1 MRNKI
6 FLIICLVL
14 TLALVPMGVAA
25 TPNSSPAKPQI
36 TSAAASYLE
45 RQHKVQEGVPGGIS
59 RKTGIPE
66 PEAVPALSP
75 DEVKNAQGNFKA
87 DENGKL
93 TIIIDCPSKPLAA
106 QLNEKGVAIQAADA
120 IKAQLEAEHNQ
131 ALNRLGQ
138 SGINFEVKHTYAIAY
153 NGLAIRIDKNDLD
166 KVQKMFGLD
175 QVHPSKTYYLDMEY
189 STVLTGA
196 TTVWANLGYKGEG
209 MVVGVVDTGVDY
221 NHPDLGGGFGNK
233 VIRMIDV
240 ADHDNDAMDEN
251 GHGTH
256 VSGIM
261 AAKAAEPGG
270 VTGMAPEAKII
281 AAKIVKG
288 GEGSATSEDI
298 AAAFDWMLEQKLEG
312 VNLASI
318 NMSFGFPGG
327 WNNPTDPEQVAIQNC
342 VDSGIFVSLSA
353 GNEYWSVYPNNQ
365 FYYYGEAMGRFTY
378 YPADIGTVGSPAT
391 TPGPA
396 SVAASWNTNSRYVSF
411 LVTDGSGFRGPYTV
425 GSPSPDPVTVFGGV
439 AQSFVY
445 VSYGN
450 DASYYAGKDVT
461 GKIAL
466 ILRGGPGDATFA
478 NKVRTAQAQGAVGA
492 IVMNDAARGNAMIT
506 MSLAADI
513 TIPAVFTGYTYG
525 TYLVN
530 HPTAQVLFDGVTAT
544 FPNPTPDKMV
554 DFSSWGTDPNLN
566 FKPEI
571 AAPGGGIWS
580 TVPLAMGGY
589 ANYSGTSMA
598 SPHVGGAA
606 ALIKQAHPDW
616 TPAQVKAALM
626 NTAALLTD
634 PTTGLPYSPRL
645 QGAGRINV
653 YNALLTPVFVADNT
667 TNYPAEPLGDT
678 DSATSKTFTLKLVN
692 TGATD
697 ITYNLS
703 ATIQRYNASRVPYSL
718 AGGSVTFPGGSSVT
732 VPAGGTA
739 LVDVIVSVAGNTTY
753 ENIFVDGFVKF
764 TPVGA
769 TVPELHVPYTLFWGD
784 WQDNRYT
791 DNWAHNPVID
801 PPPDD
806 PTGWSWWG
814 YTWLYYAEGTTLY
827 YLGVDFAGNLDR
839 NLIAISPNGDG
850 LQDNLHPMLSFMRGT
865 KDLTLSV
872 LDEEGNLVTT
882 IAHEKYVHKNFNRYP
897 YWSGWDYDWLWAPEP
912 GSLPD
917 GHYIAR
923 FEAEIPGTLNG
934 PAGGFE
940 TVELPFMVDTVNPQV
955 SITSIYRTADGLNIE
970 WTGEDELS
978 GIWGYV
984 VLADGK
990 TVATLP
996 PDKTSFI
1003 YDGEPQNVHVV
1014 AIDNAGNMGYD
1025 ARATVNLH
1033 LRKGWNMITPGLVT
1047 SGTPAELIGSELVR
1061 LYCWNP
1067 VTRSYVV
1074 SAALTPGNG
1083 YWALMRADKDV
1094 TLSGDF
1100 TSAPFTTALSV
1111 GWVMIGNP
1119 FEFPFAW
1126 SDVVVS
1132 NGATSK
1138 TLEEAKAAGWI
1149 GNALYYNGTGYDT
1162 VNYTTD
1168 LMSPGDGFWL
1178 QVKVPGLALEYN
1190 IP

>member
-1 MRNKI
+1 VRNKI

-365 FYYYGEAMGRFTY
+365 AYYYGEAPGRFTY

-692 TGATD
+692 TGTTA
-697 ITYNLS
+697 ITYYLS
-703 ATIQRYNASRVPYSL
+703 ATIQRYNSSRVPYPL
-718 AGGSVTFPGGSSVT
+718 AGGSVFFPGGTSVT

-739 LVDVIVSVAGNTTY
+739 LVDVIVSVGGNTTY

-784 WQDNRYT
+784 WQDTRYT

-806 PTGWSWWG
+806 PTGWWWWG
-814 YTWLYYAEGTTLY
+814 YTWPCWGSGNTLY
-827 YLGVDFAGNLDR
+827 FLGVDFNGNLDR
-839 NLIAISPNGDG
+839 NIIAISPNSDG
-850 LQDNLHPMLSFMRGT
+850 IQDNLWPMISLMRGA
-865 KDLTLSV
+865 KNLTF
-872 LDEEGNLVTT
+872 DIYDQNGNLVKT
-882 IAHEKYVHKNFNRYP
+882 IANERYVHKNFNRYP
-897 YWSGWDYDWLWAPEP
+897 YWTGWDFDWMWEPAPGE
-912 GSLPD
+912 LPD
-917 GHYIAR
+917 GHYILKYQA
-923 FEAEIPGTLNG
+923 AVPATLNG
-934 PAGGFE
+934 PITGYDVQEFP
-940 TVELPFMVDTVNPQV
+940 LIVDTVDPV
-955 SITSIYRTADGLNIE
+955 LEITSITHNPGSTHVEWSASDDNSGLYGFLIYADGQPIE
-970 WTGEDELS
+970 WVAPSTTSYDIPFEASE
-978 GIWGYV
+978 IV
-984 VLADGK
+984 VQAW
-990 TVATLP
+990 
-996 PDKTSFI
+996 
-1003 YDGEPQNVHVV
+1003 
-1014 AIDNAGNMGYD
+1014 DNAGNSSPRTGDVEVAFNIPATQTYGTAFVVSFLNPGTNSVLHNYTLSAPSDSGSFTIYGVLQGTYDIKVKEAQCLSVLFPEVEVTGTVSLDAGALKLGDINDDDYINIYDFSILAGSYGKSQGQSGFD
-1025 ARATVNLH
+1025 ARADLNHDNVVNIYDFSILA
-1033 LRKGWNMITPGLVT
+1033 GNYGL
-1047 SGTPAELIGSELVR
+1047 
-1061 LYCWNP
+1061 
-1067 VTRSYVV
+1067 
-1074 SAALTPGNG
+1074 
-1083 YWALMRADKDV
+1083 
-1094 TLSGDF
+1094 
-1100 TSAPFTTALSV
+1100 
-1111 GWVMIGNP
+1111 
-1119 FEFPFAW
+1119 
-1126 SDVVVS
+1126 
-1132 NGATSK
+1132 
-1138 TLEEAKAAGWI
+1138 
-1149 GNALYYNGTGYDT
+1149 TG
-1162 VNYTTD
+1162 
-1168 LMSPGDGFWL
+1168 P
-1178 QVKVPGLALEYN
+1178 Q
-1190 IP
+1190 